1 MNTLLVTVIFL
12 SGFLTHPDTSDYNIT
27 ILNSDQIADTTRI
40 MMLASAN
47 LVGMGI
53 EDIFGPISE
62 IRVELMGLNSTAID
76 NDDVLLEQRIRERI
90 DGAECL
96 GRTSEVA
103 WHLAPWVS
111 GFILLENDRILPIQ
125 ILLSGII
132 ISDLLFAEVN

>member
-1 MNTLLVTVIFL
+1 MTLLVTVIYLF
-12 SGFLTHPDTSDYNIT
+12 GFLALQDTSDYNIT
-27 ILNSDQIADTTRI
+27 ILNSDPLADTDRA

-47 LVGMGI
+47 FVGMGI

-62 IRVELMGLNSTAID
+62 IRVELMGFNSTIID
-76 NDDVLLEQRIRERI
+76 DDYVQLEQRIRERI

-96 GRTSEVA
+96 DRTSEVA

-111 GFILLENDRILPIQ
+111 GYILLENDRILPIQ